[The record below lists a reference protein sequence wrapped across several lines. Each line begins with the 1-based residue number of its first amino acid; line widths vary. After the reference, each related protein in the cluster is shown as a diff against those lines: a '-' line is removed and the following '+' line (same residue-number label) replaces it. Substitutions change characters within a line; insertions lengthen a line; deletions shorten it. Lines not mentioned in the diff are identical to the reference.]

1 MNIQRIHVVLFHTC
15 FYVEICLCQDGK
27 LSQCYGRAFLGS
39 RLLEGMTV
47 VRLWH
52 SAYHDKVSM
61 MHLLRRSNRS
71 GEPLK
76 IHEGRFEVWDSLGS
90 TIHGYSSSLVSN
102 VWSERAQKQPVHAEV
117 RLGGETT
124 GVPLY
129 GCMRVDGKKQDFRSP
144 DHALLGPGGE
154 MATFLFIVLQVEVAT
169 SVWVDQVM
177 ALQLLSACQKVWLSG
192 WASV

>member
-1 MNIQRIHVVLFHTC
+1 MAFFHTC

-39 RLLEGMTV
+39 RLLEGVTV

-61 MHLLRRSNRS
+61 THLLCRSDRS

-76 IHEGRFEVWDSLGS
+76 IHEGLKCEILWGG

-102 VWSERAQKQPVHAEV
+102 VWSEKAQKQPVHTEV
-117 RLGGETT
+117 RLGAETM
-124 GVPLY
+124 GIPLY
-129 GCMRVDGKKQDFRSP
+129 SCMRVDGEKQDFRP
-144 DHALLGPGGE
+144 ADYALLGPGGE
-154 MATFLFIVLQVEVAT
+154 MVAFLFIVLQVEVAT
-169 SVWVDQVM
+169 S
-177 ALQLLSACQKVWLSG
+177 G
-192 WASV
+192 